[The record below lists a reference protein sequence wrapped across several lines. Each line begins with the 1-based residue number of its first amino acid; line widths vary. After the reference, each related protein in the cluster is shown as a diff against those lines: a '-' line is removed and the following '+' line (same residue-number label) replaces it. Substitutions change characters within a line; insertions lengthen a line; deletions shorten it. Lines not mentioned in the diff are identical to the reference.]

1 MHFIIGVYVV
11 FIFSVTMHIYENKDH
26 SFMQLC
32 DFEYKKRGQI
42 NLIHVELSAK
52 NDDSI
57 STKMIENTLEN
68 D

>member
-1 MHFIIGVYVV
+1 
-11 FIFSVTMHIYENKDH
+11 MHIYENKDH

-32 DFEYKKRGQI
+32 DFEYKKRGKI
-42 NLIHVELSAK
+42 NLIHVELSTK

>member
-26 SFMQLC
+26 SFMQLF
-32 DFEYKKRGQI
+32 DYEYKKRGQI
-42 NLIHVELSAK
+42 NPIHVELSAK

-57 STKMIENTLEN
+57 ST
-68 D
+68 

>member
-1 MHFIIGVYVV
+1 
-11 FIFSVTMHIYENKDH
+11 MHIYENKDH

-42 NLIHVELSAK
+42 NLIHVELSTK